1 MISYTNTSMCNNML
15 CATKRF
21 NSAYRNTTKNK
32 QILKQLSTQPEHK
45 ILISTWFNIQQD
57 FLLYINVN
65 TTIKENNAKFIND
78 IYSSSIKNII
88 LQSICAQKEYIEAL
102 KHLEYVMCISPRI
115 CECNGNTYIT
125 IKQNITKTDVSH
137 PYNIKNV
144 IKFVSASAIIYLFV
158 IVKYTR
164 AIM

>member
-1 MISYTNTSMCNNML
+1 MISYTNTSICNNIL
-15 CATKRF
+15 CATERF
-21 NSAYRNTTKNK
+21 NSAYRNTTKHK
-32 QILKQLSTQPEHK
+32 QILKHLCTQPEHK

-57 FLLYINVN
+57 LLLYTNVN
-65 TTIKENNAKFIND
+65 ITIKENNAKFIND
-78 IYSSSIKNII
+78 IYLSSIKNII
-88 LQSICAQKEYIEAL
+88 LQAICAQKEYIEAL

-115 CECNGNTYIT
+115 CECKGHAYIT
-125 IKQNITKTDVSH
+125 IKQNIIKTEISH

-164 AIM
+164 AVM